1 MSKYK
6 YLLDNGHGGLNP
18 ETGEYVTA
26 PAKMFD
32 HGDFVFQEGVFNR
45 QIVARVAEKLKAAG
59 IDFMILVPEWE
70 DISLTERVRRVNEQ
84 HINGNLCSVVCIHA
98 NAGGG
103 VGREFFT
110 SEGQTISDK
119 MADCYFDAF
128 DDEIPKQK
136 VRTGKWED
144 GDRDK
149 EARFAMVQ
157 KVIPSSV
164 LLEIGFMD
172 NYDEAKWMMS
182 DEGQEDIAEAIFQGI
197 LKIEENL

>member
-197 LKIEENL
+197 LKIEETL